1 MNLFKTLERLFVA
14 VVYAESGDSE
24 MAISIA
30 NGQVGKKATTDK
42 RTVKDTNKR
51 PQLRA

>member
-14 VVYAESGDSE
+14 VVYAESGDNE
-24 MAISIA
+24 MAERIA
-30 NGQVGKKATTDK
+30 TEHKRNTKASNRQK
-42 RTVKDTNKR
+42 SKSVNRR